1 MLAFAISGIT
11 AAVTAIVITAQQGNL
26 TPTMGVQPL
35 LIGVIAVVVGGM
47 QSLTGA
53 VAGGM
58 LLGIVTVFL
67 SLVLPEGL
75 LPFQDAFLYMIVI
88 VVLLLRPQGLFI
100 RSSSLERI

>member
-1 MLAFAISGIT
+1 
-11 AAVTAIVITAQQGNL
+11 
-26 TPTMGVQPL
+26 
-35 LIGVIAVVVGGM
+35 M

-58 LLGIVTVFL
+58 LLGIATVFL
-67 SLVLPEGL
+67 SLVLPQSL